1 MLKKLKQRL
10 VALIVVVCFSFSLQ
24 AQLAVV
30 APDVEAAISGQASM
44 LAGFALEEKIREYE
58 HYMEY
63 VAKMI
68 QIIKTINYTTSTI
81 RNTVRLGKQLKDKSA
96 KEWLNDASDTVAE
109 KMPYFGELKSEIM
122 DMVGQGKAWKK
133 GEYWDY
139 VSKWDHQSLAYHES
153 LADNYQKHVMFP
165 ELFPLSAK
173 AHGLEAKSGDAVVQK
188 AWVESGMEQEMG
200 DDMVRRRLFGQY
212 YEQFMEQAKK
222 NENIEAVGLAKILQ
236 SNYIISE
243 DINHLRKNSD
253 LKVMK
258 TQFDKDAQKAAKETR
273 TERQKKAM
281 KDGKPTEKKTIF
293 SIEQKKKDDGLK

>member
-1 MLKKLKQRL
+1 MLKKLKERL
-10 VALIVVVCFSFSLQ
+10 VAFIVVICFSLSLH

-30 APDVEAAISGQASM
+30 APDVEAAVTAQASM
-44 LAGFALEEKIREYE
+44 LAGFAFEEKIREVE

-63 VAKMI
+63 VARMI
-68 QIIKTINYTTSTI
+68 EIIKTINYTTSTI
-81 RNTVRLGKQLKDKSA
+81 RNVVRLGKQLKDKSA
-96 KEWLNDASDTVAE
+96 KEWLNDASDVVAE
-109 KMPYFGELKSEIM
+109 KMPYFGELKEEIM
-122 DMVGQGKAWKK
+122 DLAGQGKAWKK

-139 VSKWDHQSLAYHES
+139 VSKWDHQSLKYHES
-153 LADNYQKHVMFP
+153 LAENYQKHVMFP

-200 DDMVRRRLFGQY
+200 DDAVRRRLFGQY

-222 NENIEAVGLAKILQ
+222 NDNIEAVGLAKVLQ

-243 DINHLRKNSD
+243 DLNHLRKNSD

-258 TQFDKDAQKAAKETR
+258 MQFDKDAQKAAKETR
-273 TERQKKAM
+273 TERQEKAM
-281 KDGKPTEKKTIF
+281 KDGKPTEKSPIF
-293 SIEQKKKDDGLK
+293 SIEEKKKEKK